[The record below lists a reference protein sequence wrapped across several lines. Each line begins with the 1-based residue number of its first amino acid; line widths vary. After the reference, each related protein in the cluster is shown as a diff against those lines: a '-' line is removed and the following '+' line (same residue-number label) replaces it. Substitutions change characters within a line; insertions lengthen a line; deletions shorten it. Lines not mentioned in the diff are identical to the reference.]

1 MEQLDVVSNPV
12 ACREHAR
19 KRLTENFKGDNGE
32 MIVLLGS
39 SNAPGAGVFDVDNQK
54 GCQLMK

>member
-1 MEQLDVVSNPV
+1 V
-12 ACREHAR
+12 EHAR